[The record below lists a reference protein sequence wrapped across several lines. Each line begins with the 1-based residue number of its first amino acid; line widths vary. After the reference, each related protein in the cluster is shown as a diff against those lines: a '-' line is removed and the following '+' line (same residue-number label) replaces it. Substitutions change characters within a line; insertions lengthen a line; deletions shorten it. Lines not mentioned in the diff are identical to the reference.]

1 MNALPPRPAIRK
13 LFAALVILTV
23 FLAGNVTGYMAKGAR
38 ANTVAPAEFGLFWE
52 AWELVELYFVDRNE
66 LDLSAM
72 TYGAIR
78 GMLDSLGDEN
88 HTVFFT
94 PDEAKQQASS
104 LEGSFEGI
112 GAYVGTEDGYFTIL
126 SPIHGSPAEAA
137 GLLAGDIVLS
147 VNSEDIV
154 GRPDWEVISLIRGP
168 AGSTVVLTVQ
178 RADVTE
184 PLEIT
189 VKRDRIDID
198 SVLWSPIPATD
209 LAYLQIT
216 QFAADTGL
224 ELERALLEISESSIN
239 GKPVAGIVLDL
250 RNNPGGYLHEAIRV
264 GSQFLD
270 EDEVILHARDAND
283 EVMTYRA
290 YGGSAL
296 ARDLPMV
303 VLINEGSA
311 SAAEIVA
318 GALQSHE
325 RAPLIGEVTLGTGT
339 VLRPY
344 TLSDGS
350 VVRLGVTNWLTPDFE
365 LIKNEGVMPD
375 LAVEQAASVEMIDSI
390 VLESLEGAELE
401 THEDRQFGSALL
413 MLQMSLMDGEIDAFT
428 ALPAETTP

>member
-1 MNALPPRPAIRK
+1 MNSLPPRPAIRK
-13 LFAALVILTV
+13 LFAALVIVTV
-23 FLAGNVTGYMAKGAR
+23 FLAGNITGYMAKSAR
-38 ANTVAPAEFGLFWE
+38 ANTVAPSEFGLFWE

-66 LDLSAM
+66 LDLTAM

-112 GAYVGTEDGYFTIL
+112 GAYVGTEDGFFTIL
-126 SPIHGSPAEAA
+126 SPIHGSPAEEA

-147 VNSEDIV
+147 VDSEEIV

-168 AGSTVVLTVQ
+168 AGSTVTLTVQ
-178 RADVTE
+178 RVDVAE
-184 PLEIT
+184 PFEVE

-198 SVLWSPIPATD
+198 SVLWSHIPGTD

-216 QFAADTGL
+216 QFANDTGL
-224 ELERALLEISESSIN
+224 ELERALLEISEASNEGRPI
-239 GKPVAGIVLDL
+239 AGIVLDL

-264 GSQFLD
+264 GSQFLE
-270 EDEVILHARDAND
+270 EDEVILHARDANG
-283 EVMTYRA
+283 EIMTYRA
-290 YGGSAL
+290 YGKFAL

-365 LIKNEGVMPD
+365 LIKNEGVLPD
-375 LAVEQAASVEMIDSI
+375 LPVEQAASVDMVDSM
-390 VLESLEGAELE
+390 VLESLDGAELE
-401 THEDRQFGSALL
+401 AHEDRQFASALL

>member
-1 MNALPPRPAIRK
+1 VNSLPPRPAIRK
-13 LFAALVILTV
+13 LFAALVIVTV
-23 FLAGNVTGYMAKGAR
+23 FLAGNFTGYMAKSAR
-38 ANTVAPAEFGLFWE
+38 ANTVAPSEFGLFWE

-66 LDLSAM
+66 LDLTAM

-112 GAYVGTEDGYFTIL
+112 GAYVGMEDGYFTIL

-147 VNSEDIV
+147 VDSEEIV

-168 AGSTVVLTVQ
+168 AGSTVTLTVQ
-178 RADVTE
+178 RVDVAE
-184 PLEIT
+184 PFEVE

-198 SVLWSPIPATD
+198 SVLWSPIPETD

-216 QFAADTGL
+216 QFANDTGL
-224 ELERALLEISESSIN
+224 ELERALLEISEASN
-239 GKPVAGIVLDL
+239 EGKPIAGIVLDL

-264 GSQFLD
+264 GSQFLE

-283 EVMTYRA
+283 EIMTYRA
-290 YGGSAL
+290 YGKFAL

-390 VLESLEGAELE
+390 MLESLEGAELE